1 MPDSR
6 NTYLLRIGL
15 QLFSIPKL
23 LDADFEG
30 TLAMLARLGYKEIEF
45 FGPYDFSARSE
56 KEHWAPIGVQ
66 LGMRGSGYYG
76 LTAKQVRAVLDL
88 NGMASPSMQ
97 TDLESLRTRM
107 SELAEA
113 AHIVGH
119 RYVILPSL
127 RAEHRVSLDS
137 YKRAA
142 DMFNEIGAQAVK
154 EGIRFAYHNHG
165 YGFAELDGHIPI
177 HMLLEHTDPALVD
190 LQMDIYWTT
199 VGGADPIELL
209 KRYPNRYRLLHIKD
223 MTTPVRFAGDGGDP
237 SQWIEM
243 FPYMAD
249 VGDGIFD
256 LAGILSQARK
266 SGVQHFIVERDLAP
280 NADAMLENSYKHLVG
295 LKLDAFEDPPSPEW
309 PLHTSAQ

>member
-1 MPDSR
+1 MSDKSSR
-6 NTYLLRIGL
+6 HLERIGL

-23 LDADFEG
+23 LDEDFAG
-30 TLAMLARLGYKEIEF
+30 TMAMLAKLGYKEIEF
-45 FGPYDFSARSE
+45 FGPFEFSVPSE

-76 LTAKQVRAVLDL
+76 LSAKQVREVLDQ
-88 NGMASPSMQ
+88 NGMTSPAMQ

-107 SELAEA
+107 GELAEA

-119 RYVILPSL
+119 RYVVLPSL
-127 RAEHRVSLDS
+127 RPEHRTSLDT

-142 DMFNEIGAQAVK
+142 DMFNEIGAQADRA
-154 EGIRFAYHNHG
+154 GIRFAYHNHG
-165 YGFAELDGHIPI
+165 YGFAAVDGQIPI
-177 HMLLEHTDPALVD
+177 HVLLERTDPALVD

-199 VGGADPIELL
+199 VGGADPIALL

-223 MTTPVRFAGDGGDP
+223 MTKPVRFAGDGGDP

-249 VGDGIFD
+249 AGDGIFD
-256 LAGILSQARK
+256 LAAILSQARK
-266 SGVQHFIVERDLAP
+266 SGVQHFLVERDLAP
-280 NADAMLENSYKHLVG
+280 DAAKMLANSYKHLAG
-295 LKLDAFEDPPSPEW
+295 LELEPI
-309 PLHTSAQ
+309 

>member
-1 MPDSR
+1 MSDSR
-6 NTYLLRIGL
+6 YTHLERIGL

-30 TLAMLARLGYKEIEF
+30 TMAMLASLGYKEIEF
-45 FGPYDFSARSE
+45 FGPYEFSVQSE
-56 KEHWAPIGVQ
+56 KEHWAPIGLQ
-66 LGMRGSGYYG
+66 LGMHGSGYYG
-76 LTAKQVRAVLDL
+76 LTAKQVRDVLDL
-88 NGMASPSMQ
+88 NGMTSPSMQ
-97 TDLESLRTRM
+97 TDLESLCTRM

-127 RAEHRVSLDS
+127 RAEHRDSLDS

-142 DMFNEIGAQAVK
+142 DMFNEIGANAVK

-165 YGFAELDGHIPI
+165 YGFAEINGQIPI
-177 HMLLEHTDPALVD
+177 HMLLERTDPALVD
-190 LQMDIYWTT
+190 MQMDIYWTS

-209 KRYPNRYRLLHIKD
+209 TRYPNRYRLLHIKD

-249 VGDGIFD
+249 VGDGVFD
-256 LAGILSQARK
+256 LSGILSQARK

-280 NADAMLENSYKHLVG
+280 NADAMLANSYKYLVE
-295 LKLDAFEDPPSPEW
+295 LTLDPVDYPQSPEW
-309 PLHTSAQ
+309 PTRTSAD

>member
-1 MPDSR
+1 MSDTR
-6 NTYLLRIGL
+6 NTHLERIGL

-23 LDADFEG
+23 LDEDFEG
-30 TLAMLARLGYKEIEF
+30 TMAMLARLGYREIEF
-45 FGPYDFSARSE
+45 FGPYEFSVPSE

-76 LTAKQVRAVLDL
+76 LTARQVRDVLDR
-88 NGMASPSMQ
+88 NGMTSPSMQ

-107 SELAEA
+107 SKLAEA

-127 RAEHRVSLDS
+127 RPEHRSSLDA
-137 YKRAA
+137 YKRSA
-142 DMFNEIGAQAVK
+142 DMFNDIGEQAVK

-165 YGFAELDGHIPI
+165 YGFAEIDGQIPI
-177 HMLLEHTDPALVD
+177 HVLLDRTDPALVD
-190 LQMDIYWTT
+190 LQMDIYWTA
-199 VGGADPIELL
+199 VGGADPVALL

-223 MTTPVRFAGDGGDP
+223 MTTPVRFSGDGGDP
-237 SQWIEM
+237 SQWIDM

-249 VGDGIFD
+249 AGSGVFD

-266 SGVQHFIVERDLAP
+266 SGTQHFIVERDLAP
-280 NADAMLENSYKHLVG
+280 NTDATLPNSYKHLSELV
-295 LKLDAFEDPPSPEW
+295 LE
-309 PLHTSAQ
+309 TV